1 MKKLGYYRE
10 IYGKSRR
17 FTLSLSISFL
27 GGSLFLGSSLF
38 AAPLDNQKI
47 SGLRNVAQLAQNAPP
62 PKASKVAK
70 IHKTSARAAQTVEEE
85 ISQVEKTTLIESHK
99 ITPANLR
106 ADDPDFVPHNIQ
118 QAMETAYLTNPQL
131 REARAQLRAVDE
143 AMPTAMSGWHPTIS
157 APINLT
163 YYQGSSGYKF
173 SQSGTVDGITGTG
186 TVQTNHNY
194 ATPGY
199 NAGVVISEPLF
210 QGGKTVNSIKMA
222 ENQIR
227 AERAHLISTEQQVL
241 MQAASAYVAVVSDQ
255 QLYNVAL
262 TNEKVLR
269 EQTKSVYTR
278 FRLGGLSRT
287 DVAQSQGY
295 LATATSARQQA
306 WGNLEAARA
315 TYRQVIGIS
324 PTFDLEAPQP
334 LVLPVKTRQEA
345 VTLAIKNN
353 PNVIQAQFTEAEQK
367 NNISVQWATILPKV
381 SANVGYSDSV
391 NQGYGGSTSENEYA
405 TLGFQFPIYQGG
417 QEYSA
422 VRRAKQVAQGAFHEI
437 NVQRRTALQL
447 AASSWDQYQA
457 AQDSISSN
465 RTAVASYV
473 VALAG
478 VERQALLG
486 SASTLSMLQQ
496 QQMLFSAQQTLIR
509 SLASA
514 VTNSYAVATAIGRLT
529 AKDLKLAVPLYDETD
544 YYKKV
549 KWLPFGVSDFS
560 KNQPGR

>member
-1 MKKLGYYRE
+1 MKQKEYFTRMQ
-10 IYGKSRR
+10 SRR
-17 FTLSLSISFL
+17 HRFILFSGASASLL
-27 GGSLFLGSSLF
+27 GFGVLH
-38 AAPLDNQKI
+38 AAPLNEHTVSK
-47 SGLRNVAQLAQNAPP
+47 LRDVAALAQNAPP
-62 PKASKVAK
+62 PSAKKLEQINKVSSG
-70 IHKTSARAAQTVEEE
+70 SAQLDPENIPDSDDIPE
-85 ISQVEKTTLIESHK
+85 IEKHK

-163 YYQGSSGYKF
+163 YYQGSSSYKF
-173 SQSGTVDGITGTG
+173 NQQSTVNGQ
-186 TVQTNHNY
+186 TVNESTTTVHKY
-194 ATPGY
+194 GDPGY
-199 NAGVVISEPLF
+199 NVGVVISEPIF

-222 ENQIR
+222 ENEIR
-227 AERAHLISTEQQVL
+227 AERAHLISIEQQVL
-241 MQAASAYVAVVSDQ
+241 MQVVNAYVAVVSDQ

-269 EQTKSVYTR
+269 EQTKSVFTR
-278 FRLGGLSRT
+278 FRLGGVART

-295 LATATSARQQA
+295 LATATAARQQA

-315 TYRQVIGIS
+315 TYRQVVGIS
-324 PTFDLEAPQP
+324 PVFDLEAPQP

-353 PNVIQAQFTEAEQK
+353 PNVIQAQFAEAQQK

-381 SANVGYSDSV
+381 TASIGYNDSV
-391 NQGYGGSTSENEYA
+391 NQAYGGSSYENEYA

-437 NVQRRTALQL
+437 NVQRRLALQL

-457 AQDSISSN
+457 AQDSIASDK
-465 RTAVASYV
+465 TAVSSYV

-478 VERQALLG
+478 VERQALIG
-486 SASTLSMLQQ
+486 TASTLSMLQQ
-496 QQMLFSAQQTLIR
+496 QQMLFGAQQTLIR
-509 SLASA
+509 ALASS
-514 VTNSYAVATAIGRLT
+514 VTNSYSVAAAIGRLT
-529 AKDLKLAVPLYDETD
+529 AKDLKLAVPLYDATD

-549 KWLPFGVSDFS
+549 KWLPFGVSDYS
-560 KNQPGR
+560 KKQPGR